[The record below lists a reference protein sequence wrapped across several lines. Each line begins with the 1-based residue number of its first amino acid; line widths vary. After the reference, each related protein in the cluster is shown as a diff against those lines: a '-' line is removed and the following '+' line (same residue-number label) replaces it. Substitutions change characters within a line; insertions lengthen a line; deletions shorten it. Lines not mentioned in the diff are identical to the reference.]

1 MKGSSRGRSGITGAA
16 AVMFIA
22 TLVSGGSDYL
32 FQIVMGRSLGA
43 DAYSELAAVLS
54 ILYIVSI
61 PALSVQNIMTR
72 YVSKFH
78 AEGKDG
84 QISWLMRRSLV
95 WVAAF
100 SFLASGA
107 MLALSGMLMSALA
120 LSSLMVVAL
129 LCVSL
134 FFRMLNPV
142 AAGPLQG
149 LQRFNEFGGQLSA
162 QALVKLGAG
171 WLLVLLGFGI
181 GGALWGVALGAM
193 ASTLIPLAMMR
204 AHVVQKGDPF
214 PMAGLWRYSVPA
226 MMGVL
231 AITILTNVDVVVA
244 RFFFDGVSAGLY
256 AASSNLAKVILFLP
270 GAVSYVMLPKV
281 SDAYTKG
288 EDIWHIVLKAFGINI
303 ALSLAMVA
311 GYVLL
316 ADPLISMLYG
326 SEYDGASIY
335 LGILALSMS
344 LFGMANLFMI
354 LGLSMDS
361 FGYIWIQLFFTVV
374 QVSLFMLFHEQLM
387 QLAWSMLAVGLG
399 ICLSSGILM
408 MVGMRRGKGVP
419 RL

>member
-1 MKGSSRGRSGITGAA
+1 LKSESRARSGITGAA

-22 TLVSGGSDYL
+22 TMVSGGSDYL

-78 AEGKDG
+78 AEGRDG

-107 MLALSGMLMSALA
+107 ILAMSGALNQALA
-120 LSSLMVVAL
+120 LSSFMVVLL
-129 LCVSL
+129 LCMSL

-149 LQRFNEFGGQLSA
+149 LQRFHEFGGQLSA

-193 ASTLIPLAMMR
+193 ASTVIPLVMMR
-204 AHVVQKGDPF
+204 DHLVQKGDPF
-214 PMAGLWRYSVPA
+214 PLAGLWRYSVPA
-226 MMGVL
+226 MAGVL
-231 AITILTNVDVVVA
+231 AITILTNVDVVLA

-281 SDAYTKG
+281 SDAHTKG
-288 EDIWHIVLKAFGINI
+288 DDVWPIVLKAFGFNI
-303 ALSLAMVA
+303 LLSMGMVLA
-311 GYVLL
+311 YLLL
-316 ADPLISMLYG
+316 ADPLIGLLYG
-326 SEYDGASIY
+326 AEYAGASIY
-335 LGILALSMS
+335 LSILALAMS

-361 FGYIWIQLFFTVV
+361 FGYIWILASFTVV
-374 QVSLFMLFHEQLM
+374 QLVLFMLFHSELM
-387 QLAWSMLAVGLG
+387 QLAWAMLVIGMG
-399 ICLSSGILM
+399 ICLSSAALM
-408 MVGMRRGKGVP
+408 WRSMRHGHRFLLP
-419 RL
+419 